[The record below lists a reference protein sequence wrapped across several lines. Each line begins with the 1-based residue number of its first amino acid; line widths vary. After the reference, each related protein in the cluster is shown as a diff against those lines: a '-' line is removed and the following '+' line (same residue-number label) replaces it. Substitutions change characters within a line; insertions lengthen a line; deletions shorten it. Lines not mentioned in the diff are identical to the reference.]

1 VAAAS
6 VPPEVEAELI
16 EDLSRF
22 IDDPLGFVEYAFEWG
37 KGELQG
43 QDGPDDWQREFLKE
57 LGRQVCERDFDGHT
71 AVLPIRMAVG
81 SGHGIGKSALVA
93 WIILWI
99 MSTRPG
105 CRGSVT
111 ASTVTQLQTKT
122 IPELEKWC
130 SRAICSHWFD
140 VNTTKIVHL
149 EGDKR
154 WRADFLTARKENSE
168 AFAGQHESN
177 STSFYIMDESS
188 GVPDEIF
195 EVAEG
200 GLTDGEP
207 MIFCFGNRT
216 KPTGYFNSLFT
227 RKSHR
232 WWTTCV
238 DSRDAKMTNKAQIQE
253 WAEDWGED
261 SDFFRVRVRGMAP
274 SASAEQLIPVSHIE
288 AARTRV
294 ANCSI
299 REPLVL
305 GVDVARFG
313 DDASVIVFR
322 RGNDARSIPSIH
334 MKGWDTQD
342 VADQVAA
349 SIKELR
355 PAAVFVDGGGV
366 GGGVVDRLGVLGFSE
381 VVEVNFGGRSL
392 DKSWFNKRA
401 EMWGT
406 LKEELGRNLAIE
418 DHDDL
423 QDELAQQEYSV
434 DEKTRKTRLVGKQ
447 DMRRIGLKSPD
458 WADALALT
466 YAQPVGW
473 DDDGEPVQEYAIM

>member
-1 VAAAS
+1 VAEVA
-6 VPPEVEAELI
+6 PEIEAELAD
-16 EDLSRF
+16 DLSRF
-22 IDDPLGFVEYAFEWG
+22 IEDPLGFVEYAFAWG
-37 KGELQG
+37 SGDLEG
-43 QDGPDDWQREFLKE
+43 QTGPDEWQREFLVE
-57 LGRQVCERDFDGHT
+57 LGEQVKRRAFDGHT
-71 AVLPIRMAVG
+71 SVLPVRMAVG

-93 WIILWI
+93 WGILWI

-122 IPELEKWC
+122 IPELQKWATR
-130 SRAICSHWFD
+130 SICSHWFD
-140 VNTTKIVHL
+140 VDTTKIVHS
-149 EGDKR
+149 EDRKS

-168 AFAGQHESN
+168 AFAGQHN
-177 STSFYIMDESS
+177 AQSTSFYVMDESS

-207 MIFCFGNRT
+207 MMFCFGNRT

-227 RKSHR
+227 RRSKR
-232 WWTTCV
+232 WWTRCI
-238 DSRDAKMTNKAQIQE
+238 DSRYAKMTNKAQIAE

-261 SDFFRVRVRGMAP
+261 SDFFRVRVMGLAP
-274 SASAEQLIPVSHIE
+274 SASAEQLIPVDQIE
-288 AARTRV
+288 DARTRTPV
-294 ANCSI
+294 WTLKDA
-299 REPLVL
+299 LVM

-313 DDASVIVFR
+313 DDESVIVFR
-322 RGNDARSIPSIH
+322 KGGDARSIPSLH

-342 VADQVAA
+342 VAEQVAA
-349 SIKELR
+349 SIKEYK
-355 PAAVFVDGGGV
+355 PAAVFVDGGGL
-366 GGGVVDRLGVLGFSE
+366 GGGVVDRLRALGFPQ

-392 DKSWFNKRA
+392 DPQWFNKRA

-406 LKEELGRNLAIE
+406 LKLEIGRGLGIE
-418 DHDDL
+418 DHDEL

-473 DDDGEPVQEYAIM
+473 DEDGAEVQEYAIM